1 MLFGFI
7 VYPLYNFAESTA
19 KPMTYEDLSE
29 TQRVGTE
36 YDGLNKDVYYIYID
50 DNTSKQLT
58 TSVDEYASVS
68 KNDSSETQICK
79 SDKEN
84 ASERSLTSAHKN
96 TVFSSPKP
104 NTIDE
109 TISQKKE
116 NSCKNHSRN
125 TQHVDSGSE
134 MCHDYLVLDECND
147 EHVQTQDNVY
157 EHLESSSSHVYNV
170 LKSVKEK
177 NGGLKIAESSCL
189 KRAAESTYHILE
201 PTSKEQM
208 YEPVVPGH
216 EKTNDVSESSYHI
229 LEPIANQPS
238 CAQDVSRS
246 GETTDE
252 SESTYHILE
261 PIANEPSCAPDEP
274 RSGETGDESKSP
286 YHILEPI
293 TIKTSCA
300 PDISR
305 NEVTTAG
312 TESTYHILE
321 PIANEQ
327 NAPMHG
333 ETTVDSEITYHI
345 LEPITNENS
354 NAPDTNR
361 QA

>member
-29 TQRVGTE
+29 TRKVETE

-50 DNTSKQLT
+50 DTTSKQLT

-68 KNDSSETQICK
+68 ENDSSETQICK

-84 ASERSLTSAHKN
+84 DSERSLTSAHKN
-96 TVFSSPKP
+96 TVISSPNP
-104 NTIDE
+104 NAIDE

-189 KRAAESTYHILE
+189 NRAAESTYHILE
-201 PTSKEQM
+201 PTPKEQM
-208 YEPVVPGH
+208 YEPEVPGH
-216 EKTNDVSESSYHI
+216 EKTNDVSESTYH
-229 LEPIANQPS
+229 
-238 CAQDVSRS
+238 VSKS
-246 GETTDE
+246 GETIDE

-261 PIANEPSCAPDEP
+261 PITNEPSCVPDEP

-300 PDISR
+300 PDIP
-305 NEVTTAG
+305 NYEVTTAG

-321 PIANEQ
+321 PISNEQ
-327 NAPMHG
+327 NASMYG
-333 ETTVDSEITYHI
+333 ESTVDSESTYHI
-345 LEPITNENS
+345 LESITNENS
-354 NAPDTNR
+354 NAPDTAEHNYNSVDS
-361 QA
+361 